1 MPFPSQLSQARQGA
15 YTPHLVFHGMQ
26 AQNCILPEK
35 SPFSD
40 PWHTEN
46 DVHLSTHACGQFTDG
61 STDPSVLK
69 LAFLYTLCTQVRAR
83 PLSDTNPEI
92 SKYMEA
98 VAGPSAGVGG
108 IASLARRGRGDV
120 DADSMGYDE
129 VRYPEI
135 QHGDTRS
142 IFSPSSLNSSVGGP
156 EELIRNDYHSQAIC
170 R

>member
-1 MPFPSQLSQARQGA
+1 MAFLSQLSQARQGA
-15 YTPHLVFHGMQ
+15 YIPPFGLYVCKRRIVFRQKTPLFQTHGTLQ
-26 AQNCILPEK
+26 TTL
-35 SPFSD
+35 
-40 PWHTEN
+40 
-46 DVHLSTHACGQFTDG
+46 HLSTHACDQLTDG
-61 STDPSVLK
+61 STDSSVLK
-69 LAFLYTLCTQVRAR
+69 LPFFYTLHTQVRAR

-135 QHGDTRS
+135 HMATLAV
-142 IFSPSSLNSSVGGP
+142 FFLPVV
-156 EELIRNDYHSQAIC
+156 
-170 R
+170 